1 LWHVD
6 VDQDDIGYEQIGLL
20 NGHLPIRRLA
30 NDEDIRL
37 SLQAPANAAAEKRVI
52 IDDQNLNAIHS
63 RTPSLC

>member
-1 LWHVD
+1 
-6 VDQDDIGYEQIGLL
+6 L